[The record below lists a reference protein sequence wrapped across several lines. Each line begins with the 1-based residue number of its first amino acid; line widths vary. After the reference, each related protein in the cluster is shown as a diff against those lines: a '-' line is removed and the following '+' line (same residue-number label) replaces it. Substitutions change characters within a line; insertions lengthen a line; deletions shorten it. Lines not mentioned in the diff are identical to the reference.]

1 MYTVDDKAF
10 EKIVAG
16 AIDAIPT
23 KYAKHIKNLAF
34 VVEDEPSPGQRQ
46 KLQLRDH
53 QTLFGLYEG
62 VPLTGRSSNY
72 NMVLPDKITVFKRP
86 IEWSANNHDELVQK
100 VKDTI
105 WHEVAHYYGL
115 GHGRI
120 HELEDSSN

>member
-34 VVEDEPSPGQRQ
+34 VVEDEPSPAQRQ